1 MGWEFTLSNDVII
14 STKHTVVSQTICS
27 PHKDIKS
34 TMFPMC
40 LLLLISG
47 TLAMNC
53 SNSDDTFYLNT
64 TTGEISMTINLP
76 NKTITINDKAEE
88 DLKCFWFIESYV
100 ECTSMNLT
108 SINLTECQTVQISVV
123 ENSTRKLI
131 FNISSSMCEV
141 TKCTGT
147 AITALMREIQ
157 DHPSEGPKDLKRV
170 LNMRNM
176 CADLFKNDWTMR
188 MMFIGVERGLI
199 HNMMNI
205 SITGEP
211 VYYDLRDLALTV
223 FNLTN
228 LTSVDDKMVKIK
240 APELLPENN
249 SYIPETWIPID
260 ALQNIPEE
268 NRRVGVVTYKSPNQF
283 LFKEEL
289 VRTMAIRIELDGG
302 RRLENLITPLKMK
315 FKLLDPIIPVNY
327 SLSCQYFNEYGSISL
342 PDTVFWKTDGCVT
355 KINDSVVECLCNH
368 ATPFAVL
375 LIADLSID
383 GVHWQVLSYISYIGC
398 GLSAFFT
405 AISFLTYVITTN
417 SRVDNANSIHVSLS
431 GALFLLNTSFLLNE
445 WGASLGIRGVCV
457 FIAAAIHYSL
467 LSCFTWMAIEAVHLY
482 LLLVKVFNTYYRH
495 YMAKLSAIGWGL
507 PGIVVGVS
515 LAVKDIKPLYGP
527 TEMTMAD
534 TNQTNTICWITD
546 IPFFYSM
553 NLAYFTI
560 IFVLNSG
567 ILLTVTT
574 RICQLQRYGSK
585 GKPGKASLAWKDI
598 GTVLGLTCLLG
609 ITWGLAFLSY
619 GYVNLPI
626 LYLFS
631 IFNSLQGFFIF
642 LWICGTARKD
652 RERAANTKSTS
663 AALNTS
669 TAKPKEE
676 MFPGNNPYQ

>member
-1 MGWEFTLSNDVII
+1 MYVFVIRILYCSTLK
-14 STKHTVVSQTICS
+14 TA
-27 PHKDIKS
+27 
-34 TMFPMC
+34 TMFPLH

-64 TTGEISMTINLP
+64 TTGEFSMTINML
-76 NKTITINDKAEE
+76 NETITIKDKAEE
-88 DLKCFWFIESYV
+88 NLKCFWFIESYV
-100 ECTSMNLT
+100 ECTPMNMT
-108 SINLTECQTVQISVV
+108 SINLTECQTVKISVV
-123 ENSTRKLI
+123 ENSTSKLI
-131 FNISSSMCEV
+131 FNITSSTCEV

-147 AITALMREIQ
+147 EITALMREIQ

-176 CADLFKNDWTMR
+176 CADLFENNQTIR
-188 MMFIGVERGLI
+188 MMYIGVERGLV
-199 HNMMNI
+199 HNMINI
-205 SITGEP
+205 SIPGEP
-211 VYYDLRDLALTV
+211 LYYDLSDLALTV

-228 LTSVDDKMVKIK
+228 LTSADDKMVKIK
-240 APELLPENN
+240 APENN

-268 NRRVGVVTYKSPNQF
+268 KRRVGVVTYKSPNQF

-289 VRTMAIRIELDGG
+289 VRTMVIRIEVDGG
-302 RRLENLITPLKMK
+302 RQLENLITPLKMK
-315 FKLLDPIIPVNY
+315 FKLFDPIIPVNY
-327 SLSCQYFNEYGSISL
+327 SLSCQYFNDYGDINL
-342 PDTVFWKTDGCVT
+342 PDTVFWKTDGCAT
-355 KINDSVVECLCNH
+355 KINDSVVECICNH

-383 GVHWQVLSYISYIGC
+383 GVHWRVLSYISYIGC

-405 AISFLTYVITTN
+405 AVSFLTYVITMN

-445 WGASLGIRGVCV
+445 WGASLGIRGVCI

-507 PGIVVGVS
+507 PGIIVGVS

-534 TNQTNTICWITD
+534 TNQTNTICWIMD

-652 RERAANTKSTS
+652 RELAANTKSTS

-669 TAKPKEE
+669 TAKPKED
-676 MFPGNNPYQ
+676 MFPSNNPCQ

>member
-1 MGWEFTLSNDVII
+1 M
-14 STKHTVVSQTICS
+14 H
-27 PHKDIKS
+27 
-34 TMFPMC
+34 
-40 LLLLISG
+40 
-47 TLAMNC
+47 
-53 SNSDDTFYLNT
+53 Y
-64 TTGEISMTINLP
+64 
-76 NKTITINDKAEE
+76 
-88 DLKCFWFIESYV
+88 
-100 ECTSMNLT
+100 
-108 SINLTECQTVQISVV
+108 
-123 ENSTRKLI
+123 R
-131 FNISSSMCEV
+131 
-141 TKCTGT
+141 
-147 AITALMREIQ
+147 
-157 DHPSEGPKDLKRV
+157 
-170 LNMRNM
+170 
-176 CADLFKNDWTMR
+176 
-188 MMFIGVERGLI
+188 IGVFF
-199 HNMMNI
+199 
-205 SITGEP
+205 S
-211 VYYDLRDLALTV
+211 
-223 FNLTN
+223 
-228 LTSVDDKMVKIK
+228 
-240 APELLPENN
+240 
-249 SYIPETWIPID
+249 
-260 ALQNIPEE
+260 LQ
-268 NRRVGVVTYKSPNQF
+268 
-283 LFKEEL
+283 
-289 VRTMAIRIELDGG
+289 
-302 RRLENLITPLKMK
+302 
-315 FKLLDPIIPVNY
+315 VNY
-327 SLSCQYFNEYGSISL
+327 SLSCQYFNEYGNISL

-355 KINDSVVECLCNH
+355 KINDSVVECICSH

-383 GVHWQVLSYISYIGC
+383 SAHWQVLSYISYIGC

-405 AISFLTYVITTN
+405 AVSFLTYVITTN

-431 GALFLLNTSFLLNE
+431 GALFLLNTSLLLNE
-445 WGASLGIRGVCV
+445 WGASLGIRGVCI
-457 FIAAAIHYSL
+457 FIAVAIHYSL

-495 YMAKLSAIGWGL
+495 YMAKLSAIGWGV
-507 PGIVVGVS
+507 PGIIVGVS

-534 TNQTNTICWITD
+534 TNQTNTICWIMD

-652 RERAANTKSTS
+652 RERVANTKSTS

-676 MFPGNNPYQ
+676 MFPGNNRYQ

>member
-1 MGWEFTLSNDVII
+1 
-14 STKHTVVSQTICS
+14 
-27 PHKDIKS
+27 
-34 TMFPMC
+34 MFPLR

-53 SNSDDTFYLNT
+53 SNSDDTFYLDT
-64 TTGEISMTINLP
+64 TTGEISMKNIL
-76 NKTITINDKAEE
+76 NKTITIIDKAEE
-88 DLKCFWFIESYV
+88 NLKCFWVIESYI
-100 ECTSMNLT
+100 ECTPMNVT
-108 SINLTECQTVQISVV
+108 SINLTDCQTVPISVV
-123 ENSTRKLI
+123 ENSTNKLI
-131 FNISSSMCEV
+131 FNMSSSTCEV
-141 TKCTGT
+141 TKCTGPPV
-147 AITALMREIQ
+147 TALMREIQ
-157 DHPSEGPKDLKRV
+157 DHPSEGPKDLRRV
-170 LNMRNM
+170 LNIRDM
-176 CADLFKNDWTMR
+176 CADLFKNNRTMR
-188 MMFIGVERGLI
+188 MMFIGVERYLV
-199 HNMMNI
+199 HNMVNV
-205 SITGEP
+205 SITGES
-211 VYYDLRDLALTV
+211 VYYHLRDLALIV

-228 LTSVDDKMVKIK
+228 LTSADDKMVKIK
-240 APELLPENN
+240 APELLSENN

-268 NRRVGVVTYKSPNQF
+268 KRRVGVVTYKSPNQF

-289 VRTMAIRIELDGG
+289 VRTMVIRIEVGGG
-302 RRLENLITPLKMK
+302 RQLENLITPLKMK
-315 FKLLDPIIPVNY
+315 FKLLDPIIPRFFSLQVNY
-327 SLSCQYFNEYGSISL
+327 SLSCQYFNEYGNISL

-355 KINDSVVECLCNH
+355 KINDSVVECICNH

-383 GVHWQVLSYISYIGC
+383 SAHWQVLSYISYIGC

-405 AISFLTYVITTN
+405 AVSFLTYVITTN

-445 WGASLGIRGVCV
+445 WGASLGIRGVCI

-507 PGIVVGVS
+507 PGIIVGVS

-534 TNQTNTICWITD
+534 TNQTNTICWIMD

-574 RICQLQRYGSK
+574 RICQLQRYGTK

-652 RERAANTKSTS
+652 RERVANTKSTS

-676 MFPGNNPYQ
+676 MFPGNNSYQ

>member
-1 MGWEFTLSNDVII
+1 
-14 STKHTVVSQTICS
+14 
-27 PHKDIKS
+27 
-34 TMFPMC
+34 MFILH

-47 TLAMNC
+47 TLAVNC
-53 SNSDDTFYLNT
+53 SNADATFCLNT
-64 TTGEISMTINLP
+64 TTGDISMTIKILQE
-76 NKTITINDKAEE
+76 TITITDEANDN
-88 DLKCFWFIESYV
+88 LKGYWASSECYV

-108 SINLTECQTVQISVV
+108 SINLTECQTVQITEVK
-123 ENSTRKLI
+123 NSTNKFI
-131 FNISSSMCEV
+131 FKISSSTCEV
-141 TKCTGT
+141 TNCTVE
-147 AITALMREIQ
+147 AITALMRGIQ
-157 DHPSEGPKDLKRV
+157 GHPNEGLKDLGRI

-176 CADLFKNDWTMR
+176 CTHLFKDNPTMA
-188 MMFIGVERGLI
+188 MMFIGAERGLV
-199 HNMMNI
+199 HNIMNI
-205 SITGEP
+205 SFTKDS
-211 VYYDLRDLALTV
+211 VSYNFRDLALTV

-228 LTSVDDKMVKIK
+228 LTSANDKMVQIIV
-240 APELLPENN
+240 PELLPENKP
-249 SYIPETWIPID
+249 YIPEMWIPID

-268 NRRVGVVTYKSPNQF
+268 ERKVAVVTYTSPNQF

-289 VRTMAIRIELDGG
+289 MRTIVMRIEMEGD

-315 FKLLDPIIPVNY
+315 FKLLDPKIPVNY
-327 SLSCQYFNEYGSISL
+327 SLSCKYFNEYGNINL

-355 KINDSVVECLCNH
+355 KINNSVINNSVVECICNH

-375 LIADLSID
+375 LTADLSID
-383 GVHWQVLSYISYIGC
+383 SVHWQVLSYISYIGC

-405 AISFLTYVITTN
+405 AISLLTYVITAK

-445 WGASLGIRGVCV
+445 WGASLGIGGMCI

-467 LSCFTWMAIEAVHLY
+467 LCCFTWMAIEAVHLY

-495 YMAKLSAIGWGL
+495 YMAKLSVIGWGV
-507 PGIVVGVS
+507 PGIIVGVS

-527 TEMTMAD
+527 TKMTMAD
-534 TNQTNTICWITD
+534 TNQTNTICWIMD
-546 IPFFYSM
+546 IPFFYTM
-553 NLAYFTI
+553 NLAYFTL

-598 GTVLGLTCLLG
+598 CTVLGLTCLLG

-642 LWICGTARKD
+642 LWICGTAGKD

-676 MFPGNNPYQ
+676 MFPGDISYQ

>member
-1 MGWEFTLSNDVII
+1 MDCFVMYFFVIHILHCSTLK
-14 STKHTVVSQTICS
+14 TA
-27 PHKDIKS
+27 
-34 TMFPMC
+34 TMFPLH

-53 SNSDDTFYLNT
+53 SNSDDTFYLDT
-64 TTGEISMTINLP
+64 TTGEISMKNIL
-76 NKTITINDKAEE
+76 ITIIDKAEE
-88 DLKCFWFIESYV
+88 NLKCVWVIESYI
-100 ECTSMNLT
+100 ECTPMNVT
-108 SINLTECQTVQISVV
+108 SINLTDCQTVPISVV
-123 ENSTRKLI
+123 ENSTNKLI
-131 FNISSSMCEV
+131 FNMSSSTCEV
-141 TKCTGT
+141 TKCTGPPV
-147 AITALMREIQ
+147 TALMREIQ

-176 CADLFKNDWTMR
+176 CADLFKNNRTMR
-188 MMFIGVERGLI
+188 MMFIGVERYLV
-199 HNMMNI
+199 HKMVNV

-211 VYYDLRDLALTV
+211 VYYHLSDLALIV

-228 LTSVDDKMVKIK
+228 LTSADDKMVKIK
-240 APELLPENN
+240 APE
-249 SYIPETWIPID
+249 
-260 ALQNIPEE
+260 NIPEE
-268 NRRVGVVTYKSPNQF
+268 KRTVGVVTYKSPNQF

-289 VRTMAIRIELDGG
+289 VRTMVIRIEVGGG
-302 RRLENLITPLKMK
+302 RQLENLTTPLKMK

-327 SLSCQYFNEYGSISL
+327 SLSCQYFNEYGNISL

-355 KINDSVVECLCNH
+355 KINDSVVECICSH

-383 GVHWQVLSYISYIGC
+383 SAHWQVLSYISYIGC

-405 AISFLTYVITTN
+405 AVSFLTYVITTN

-445 WGASLGIRGVCV
+445 WGASLGIRGVCI
-457 FIAAAIHYSL
+457 FIAVAIHYSL

-495 YMAKLSAIGWGL
+495 YMAKLSAIGWGV
-507 PGIVVGVS
+507 PGIIVGVS

-534 TNQTNTICWITD
+534 TNQTNTICWIMD

-652 RERAANTKSTS
+652 RERVANTKSTS

-676 MFPGNNPYQ
+676 MFPGNNRYQ